1 MDKIRP
7 FDLPLQLQLEMDNG
21 DFTPYADFYE
31 RRLSQLSNLFA
42 DQAAAAALLQ
52 SNDPLLYDVR
62 SRPFVTSLSDF
73 SFAVTRIYPGKVGD
87 EYHMTRG
94 HFHLL
99 VEQPEI
105 YLCLRGQGC
114 LLLESGEGDFQ
125 AHWWVPGSLSHI
137 PPGYAHRTVNV
148 SNQVLVFAAIYHL
161 SAGHDYAKIAQK
173 GFSHLVVERDGKP
186 VLIPNKN
193 KI

>member
-1 MDKIRP
+1 MDKIKP
-7 FDLPLQLQLEMDNG
+7 FDLPLQLQLELENG
-21 DFTPYADFYE
+21 SFTPFADFYE
-31 RRLSQLSNLFA
+31 RRLSQMSSLFS
-42 DQAAAAALLQ
+42 DQTAVAVALQ
-52 SNDPLLYDVR
+52 SSDPLLYDVR
-62 SRPFVTSLSDF
+62 SRPFVTSLSDL
-73 SFAVTRIYPGKVGD
+73 SFGITRIYPGKVGE
-87 EYHMTRG
+87 EYYMTRG
-94 HFHLL
+94 HYHIL

-148 SNQVLVFAAIYHL
+148 ASEPLVFAAIYHL
-161 SAGHDYAKIAQK
+161 SAVHDYAGIAQH
-173 GFSHLVVERDGKP
+173 GFLHLVVERDGKP